1 MKKVFAGIGITI
13 GTIVICIGIAF
24 GCGWLHVGYTQTVG
38 KAQTNAENQVFHQ
51 TQAYIDGA
59 VSDISKVKLEYEQS
73 KDKDTKQALAS
84 YIRSTYANLNPSD
97 INNPPIAEWLRD
109 VQNGNLN

>member
-1 MKKVFAGIGITI
+1 MKKVLVGIGIAV
-13 GTIVICIGIAF
+13 VIIAAFTGIAF
-24 GCGWLHVGYTQTVG
+24 GCGWLKVGYTKTVS

-59 VSDISKVKLEYEQS
+59 TQDISKVKLEYEQS
-73 KDKDTKQALAS
+73 KDTSSKKALLS

-97 INNPPIAEWLRD
+97 INNQSVSEWLRN
-109 VQNGNLN
+109 VQNGNIN